1 MLLVIDVGNTN
12 MEFGVY
18 RGEELVGSFRLMTD
32 ANRTSDELGLWLCQ
46 YFQRFG
52 LELGQVED
60 VVIGSVVPQVMH
72 TLTNAMVKYFG
83 KTPIIVDEDVDP
95 GLPYGVSGD
104 ERLGADRSVACI
116 AALEKYGA
124 PLVVL
129 DFGTATTLDAVSRE
143 GVYLGGCITAG
154 VQVSIDGLF
163 QKTALLP
170 RVELVKPDTVLST
183 TAVGQIQAGAVLGY
197 IGAIEY
203 LIRHAKE
210 EIGQPDTKVVA
221 TGGLSR
227 LVADAAALREDT
239 ALVTIMYAN
248 NEIGTIQP
256 IAEIGAL
263 CRARGIPFHTDA
275 VQAAGHV
282 PVDVKAEQIDLLS
295 LSGHKLHAP
304 KGVGA
309 LYCRKGLR
317 FPNLIDGGAQERG
330 RRAGTENVAGIVAL
344 GKAASLMREGM
355 EERMRYVAS
364 LRDRLIDGALKI
376 ARSRL
381 NGDREKRLPGNAS
394 CCFEGV
400 EGESLLLLLD
410 FQGISG
416 SSGSACTSGS
426 LDPSH
431 VLLSIGLPHEIAH
444 GSLRLTLDENHTVE
458 DVDYILEKLPPVI
471 DRLREMSPLWERIKN
486 GEIKF

>member
-60 VVIGSVVPQVMH
+60 VVIGSVAPQVMH
-72 TLTNAMVKYFG
+72 TLSRAVQKYVG
-83 KTPIIVDEDVDP
+83 KTP
-95 GLPYGVSGD
+95 L
-104 ERLGADRSVACI
+104 
-116 AALEKYGA
+116 
-124 PLVVL
+124 VL

-227 LVADAAALREDT
+227 LVADNTELIDVVDPQLVLDGLRIIYE
-239 ALVTIMYAN
+239 
-248 NEIGTIQP
+248 
-256 IAEIGAL
+256 
-263 CRARGIPFHTDA
+263 RAR
-275 VQAAGHV
+275 
-282 PVDVKAEQIDLLS
+282 
-295 LSGHKLHAP
+295 
-304 KGVGA
+304 
-309 LYCRKGLR
+309 R
-317 FPNLIDGGAQERG
+317 
-330 RRAGTENVAGIVAL
+330 
-344 GKAASLMREGM
+344 
-355 EERMRYVAS
+355 
-364 LRDRLIDGALKI
+364 
-376 ARSRL
+376 
-381 NGDREKRLPGNAS
+381 
-394 CCFEGV
+394 
-400 EGESLLLLLD
+400 
-410 FQGISG
+410 
-416 SSGSACTSGS
+416 
-426 LDPSH
+426 
-431 VLLSIGLPHEIAH
+431 
-444 GSLRLTLDENHTVE
+444 
-458 DVDYILEKLPPVI
+458 
-471 DRLREMSPLWERIKN
+471 
-486 GEIKF
+486 

>member
-1 MLLVIDVGNTN
+1 MLLAIDVGNTN
-12 MEFGVY
+12 MVFGMFE
-18 RGEELVGSFRLMTD
+18 GETFTGSFRLMTD
-32 ANRTSDELGLWLCQ
+32 ANRTSDEIGLSAWE

-52 LELGQVED
+52 LKTED
-60 VVIGSVVPQVMH
+60 VENVIIASVVPQVMH

-227 LVADAAALREDT
+227 LVADNTELIDVVDPQ
-239 ALVTIMYAN
+239 LV
-248 NEIGTIQP
+248 
-256 IAEIGAL
+256 L
-263 CRARGIPFHTDA
+263 D
-275 VQAAGHV
+275 
-282 PVDVKAEQIDLLS
+282 
-295 LSGHKLHAP
+295 
-304 KGVGA
+304 
-309 LYCRKGLR
+309 GLR
-317 FPNLIDGGAQERG
+317 IIYE
-330 RRAGTENVAGIVAL
+330 
-344 GKAASLMREGM
+344 
-355 EERMRYVAS
+355 
-364 LRDRLIDGALKI
+364 
-376 ARSRL
+376 
-381 NGDREKRLPGNAS
+381 REKKS
-394 CCFEGV
+394 
-400 EGESLLLLLD
+400 
-410 FQGISG
+410 
-416 SSGSACTSGS
+416 
-426 LDPSH
+426 
-431 VLLSIGLPHEIAH
+431 
-444 GSLRLTLDENHTVE
+444 
-458 DVDYILEKLPPVI
+458 
-471 DRLREMSPLWERIKN
+471 
-486 GEIKF
+486 